1 MKPFRRISV
10 LGNGGWGTALSL
22 LLHKKGYDTLLWGNT
37 REYVEFLKEKREN
50 VKYLPGIPI
59 PPDLPLT
66 SDLAQTSDG
75 RELIVVA
82 VPTPY
87 LRSVMEGF
95 KPYYVN
101 GTTVLSVVKGIEN
114 GTLLLAS
121 QVIRDVLG
129 NVPVALMMGPSHA
142 EEVARCL
149 PTTVVVSGDE
159 ACDEI
164 QKVFFTDRFRVY
176 TNPDAVGVEV
186 GAAVK
191 NVIAIAAGICEGLQ
205 FGDNTKAALITR
217 GLLEISRLGVK
228 MGGQKVTFSGL
239 TGLGDLITTCIS
251 PYGRNRHVGLEIG
264 RGRKIKEVLEGM
276 EQVAEGVFTTR
287 SVKLLADKYGVDM
300 PICREI
306 YSILYEDKDPLTA
319 VSDLMMRS
327 PRPELDELEELE

>member
-1 MKPFRRISV
+1 MKPIRRISI

-22 LLHKKGYDTLLWGNT
+22 LLYEKDYNVLLWGNT
-37 REYVEFLKEKREN
+37 QEYVEFLKEKREN

-59 PPDLPLT
+59 PADLPLT
-66 SDLAQTSDG
+66 SDLTQAAND

-87 LRSVMEGF
+87 LRSVMEKF
-95 KPYYVN
+95 KPHYAK
-101 GTTVLSVVKGIEN
+101 GMTLLSVAKGIEDN
-114 GTLLLAS
+114 TLLLAS
-121 QVIRDVLG
+121 EVIRDVLG
-129 NVPVALMMGPSHA
+129 NVPIALMMGPSHA
-142 EEVARCL
+142 EEVARHL
-149 PTTVVVSGDE
+149 PTTVVVSGE
-159 ACDEI
+159 GMCNEI

-176 TNPDAVGVEV
+176 TNPDTVGVEM

-217 GLLEISRLGVK
+217 GLVEITRLGVK
-228 MGGQKVTFSGL
+228 MGGQRATFSGL

-251 PYGRNRHVGLEIG
+251 PYGRNRYVGLEIG
-264 RGRKIKEVLEGM
+264 KGKKLKEVLEGM

-287 SVKLLADKYGVDM
+287 SVKLLADKHKVDM

-306 YSILYEDKDPLTA
+306 YHILYEDKDPCKA
-319 VSDLMMRS
+319 VSDLMMRA
-327 PRPELDELEELE
+327 PKAELEELE

>member
-10 LGNGGWGTALSL
+10 LGSGGWGTALSL

-37 REYVEFLKEKREN
+37 REYVEFLKKKREN
-50 VKYLPGIPI
+50 VKYLPGVSIPA
-59 PPDLPLT
+59 DLPLT
-66 SDLAQTSDG
+66 NDLSRASDG

-87 LRSVMEGF
+87 LRSVMKRF
-95 KPYYVN
+95 KPHYVN
-101 GTTVLSVVKGIEN
+101 GTAVLSVVKGIEN
-114 GTLLLAS
+114 ETLLLAS
-121 QVIRDVLG
+121 QVIKDVLG
-129 NVPVALMMGPSHA
+129 DVPVTLMMGPSHA
-142 EEVARCL
+142 EEVARGL
-149 PTTVVVSGDE
+149 PTTAVVSGGE
-159 ACDEI
+159 MCEEI

-176 TNPDAVGVEV
+176 TNPDTIGVEV

-217 GLLEISRLGVK
+217 GLVEISRLGVK
-228 MGGQKVTFSGL
+228 MGGQKATFSGL

-251 PYGRNRHVGLEIG
+251 PYGRNRRVGLEIG
-264 RGRKIKEVLEGM
+264 KGEKIKEVLEGM

-287 SVKLLADKYGVDM
+287 SVNLLAKKHEVDM

-306 YSILYEDKDPLTA
+306 YSILYEDKDPRTA
-319 VSDLMMRS
+319 VSDLMMRT
-327 PRPELDELEELE
+327 PKAELEELE

>member
-1 MKPFRRISV
+1 MKPVRRISI

-22 LLHKKGYDTLLWGNT
+22 LLHKKGYDVLLWGNT
-37 REYVEFLKEKREN
+37 PGYIEFLKEKREN

-59 PPDLPLT
+59 PADLSLT
-66 SDLAQTSDG
+66 SDLAQAADG

-87 LRSVMEGF
+87 LRSVMDRF
-95 KPYYVN
+95 KPHYAKDT
-101 GTTVLSVVKGIEN
+101 GVLSVVKGIEN
-114 GTLLLAS
+114 ETLSLAS
-121 QVIRDVLG
+121 EVIRDVLG
-129 NVPVALMMGPSHA
+129 NIPIALMLGPSHA

-149 PTTVVVSGDE
+149 PTTVVVSGE
-159 ACDEI
+159 EMSNEI
-164 QKVFFTDRFRVY
+164 QRVFFTDRFRVY
-176 TNPDAVGVEV
+176 TNRDMVGVEV

-191 NVIAIAAGICEGLQ
+191 NVIAIAAGICEGLK

-217 GLLEISRLGVK
+217 GLVEIARLGVA
-228 MGGQKVTFSGL
+228 MGGQRATFSGL

-264 RGRKIKEVLEGM
+264 RGKKLKKVLEGM

-287 SVKLLADKYGVDM
+287 SVKLLADKHEVDM

-306 YSILYEDKDPLTA
+306 YNILYEDKDPRRA
-319 VSDLMMRS
+319 VSDLMMRT
-327 PRPELDELEELE
+327 PKAELEELE